1 MTVRHGN
8 RYVYRLLL
16 DEDHHTMLLR
26 AALLARRRP
35 ADYARVI
42 VEEHLEKPESQGSQ
56 VAS

>member
-1 MTVRHGN
+1 MAVQHGN
-8 RYVYRLLL
+8 RFVYRLLL

-35 ADYARVI
+35 ADYARVV
-42 VEEHLEKPESQGSQ
+42 VEEHLEKLESESSQ